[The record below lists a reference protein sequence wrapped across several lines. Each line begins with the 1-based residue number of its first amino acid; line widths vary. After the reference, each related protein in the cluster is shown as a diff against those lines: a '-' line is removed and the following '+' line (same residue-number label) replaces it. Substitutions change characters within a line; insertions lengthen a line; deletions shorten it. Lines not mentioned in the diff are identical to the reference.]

1 MPRLQL
7 AVVQYVAVDVPER
20 CPRCDASFIDETK
33 PSLREVTLAE
43 SVFLGSPYLDGAEQH
58 FDVAD
63 GCDASASGFH
73 PFAYQ
78 FDRCEA
84 VVAG

>member
-20 CPRCDASFIDETK
+20 CPRCDASFIDEAA
-33 PSLREVTLAE
+33 PHLREVILAE
-43 SVFLGSPYLDGAEQH
+43 SVFLGSLYLDGTEQH
-58 FDVAD
+58 FDVSD
-63 GCDASASGFH
+63 SCDASASGFH
-73 PFAYQ
+73 PVAYQ
-78 FDRCEA
+78 CDSCEA